1 MFSNIQLHLD
11 TSISSRAR
19 FKGLCSQTFA
29 IWCVVT
35 KLTASSRRDSF
46 VSLLIYVLLSISQ
59 MLGLIAI
66 ESRTNWIPI
75 NQLWCVILVGE
86 CSNNRHLSWQTKS
99 TRAWIAYSTV
109 IGCKGW
115 NWRCYILAVY
125 GLINSTVAEQI
136 SAQLVCKG
144 IRKMC
149 SNIRRWV
156 LHQALHIMNWMTSG
170 K

>member
-35 KLTASSRRDSF
+35 KLTASSRCDSF

-115 NWRCYILAVY
+115 NGRCYILAVY
-125 GLINSTVAEQI
+125 GLINS
-136 SAQLVCKG
+136 QL
-144 IRKMC
+144 
-149 SNIRRWV
+149 SNKSVRSLFAKAYAKCAATWEDEYCTR
-156 LHQALHIMNWMTSG
+156 HYT
-170 K
+170 